1 MARKKIE
8 PKEELLEEVVVESV
22 VKEVVE
28 EVVEI
33 KPVVEKPAIKKI
45 EELPKKKFMVYD
57 GDEELGE
64 FFEGDKKLDEFQSYN
79 INELAILLVD
89 WKIPFNDV
97 DCLVYNLGSSGRN
110 YRSWTQ
116 YRLQNGLAPSD
127 PPIKNM
133 LEYYRVALNNVEL
146 SDEEVVVSVHK
157 FRYSFLE
164 I

>member
-8 PKEELLEEVVVESV
+8 PKEELLEEVAVESV
-22 VKEVVE
+22 VEEVEVVE
-28 EVVEI
+28 VVE